1 MTDDTGTALAVIRT
15 ALPTIL
21 AADQNDIL
29 GKLAAKVQAH
39 KPDISTAKGRD
50 AIRSLAAEVAS
61 SKVTLVKLGKS
72 LTEDWRAKTKAVNAE
87 CNMIEERMDA
97 LKEQV
102 RQPLTDFENAEK
114 ARVSG
119 HERALEELVSFGVIP
134 AGWPSGH
141 IAMRI
146 EELEASEL
154 RRRDWQ
160 EFQARAS
167 DAFAEVLDIL
177 VNAQTV
183 AVNREEQEAEFA
195 RLKAAEADR
204 QRLEAIEAQRMREE
218 EIARAAAERATRE
231 AEAKAAREAEEA
243 RQAAQRAQEDAIRR
257 AEEDAKQAR
266 RQALKSQQ
274 DAEQAEER
282 RKLEAAKAERDRLQ
296 AIADERERIAT
307 ERLAEVAAEK
317 KRADNIAHRKRING
331 EALTGIMMAMA
342 DDHTGKAE
350 EAEKIAKAIITAIAK
365 GQVMHIKIGY

>member
-50 AIRSLAAEVAS
+50 AIRSLSAEVAS

-102 RQPLTDFENAEK
+102 RKPLTDFENAEK

-119 HERALEELVSFGVIP
+119 HERALEEL
-134 AGWPSGH
+134 
-141 IAMRI
+141 
-146 EELEASEL
+146 
-154 RRRDWQ
+154 
-160 EFQARAS
+160 
-167 DAFAEVLDIL
+167 
-177 VNAQTV
+177 
-183 AVNREEQEAEFA
+183 
-195 RLKAAEADR
+195 
-204 QRLEAIEAQRMREE
+204 
-218 EIARAAAERATRE
+218 
-231 AEAKAAREAEEA
+231 
-243 RQAAQRAQEDAIRR
+243 
-257 AEEDAKQAR
+257 
-266 RQALKSQQ
+266 
-274 DAEQAEER
+274 
-282 RKLEAAKAERDRLQ
+282 
-296 AIADERERIAT
+296 
-307 ERLAEVAAEK
+307 
-317 KRADNIAHRKRING
+317 
-331 EALTGIMMAMA
+331 
-342 DDHTGKAE
+342 AE